1 MKSLH
6 FLQNYLKM
14 TSIGFNT
21 LACAL
26 SILSLTLHTP
36 EYLISANFMYKA
48 AELSLFGVGSPVID
62 IKAAVGKQFLD
73 A

>member
-1 MKSLH
+1 MD
-6 FLQNYLKM
+6 
-14 TSIGFNT
+14 
-21 LACAL
+21 
-26 SILSLTLHTP
+26 
-36 EYLISANFMYKA
+36 KA